1 MNPNSNSQRSN
12 EPTDPMSSMSP
23 ETLYTDKSTP
33 EEDQIALKHIG
44 ELEAEDN
51 PSNAALFAEQE
62 SKLQSEIKP
71 VVEPAIELEPIA
83 DPVAEPEI
91 VVEPESVVEPEVLP
105 EPLIPDPVVESEPG
119 FKFETEPDTI
129 KTTDSLPEKNDNDN
143 DVIPAA
149 ELAPLSAAIAGVL
162 NEKPKPLVTT
172 EPQPEKK
179 KSSKKPLIVLIILLV
194 SFAAGGAGYFI
205 WQAQQ
210 QAASSETTTP
220 AEENKPVA
228 APTPEPTDT
237 NASVTESADSVEA
250 YADGVNDSAYSD
262 DSLSD
267 AVLYAN

>member
-1 MNPNSNSQRSN
+1 MNR
-12 EPTDPMSSMSP
+12 
-23 ETLYTDKSTP
+23 ETLYSDESTP

-62 SKLQSEIKP
+62 SKLQSDINP
-71 VVEPAIELEPIA
+71 VVEPAIEPIIETPQPEEIEVIEEVPEPTR
-83 DPVAEPEI
+83 EPEPAFN
-91 VVEPESVVEPEVLP
+91 V
-105 EPLIPDPVVESEPG
+105 
-119 FKFETEPDTI
+119 ETEPN
-129 KTTDSLPEKNDNDN
+129 TTDSLPEKNDPEPA
-143 DVIPAA
+143 VIPAA

-162 NEKPKPLVTT
+162 NEEPKPLVTT

-179 KSSKKPLIVLIILLV
+179 KASKKPLVVLIILLV

-210 QAASSETTTP
+210 QGASTETTAP
-220 AEENKPVA
+220 AEETKPVV
-228 APTPEPTDT
+228 APKPEPTDT

-250 YADGVNDSAYSD
+250 YADGINDSAYSD

-267 AVLYAN
+267 GVLYAN